1 MCDMKRQVSN
11 DTRDQGEEC
20 VGNLHFVYKS
30 MRQDAYLYAVIF
42 AQRDRMEN
50 QWVDH
55 IQCDHVVTRLGQNP
69 AAGNE

>member
-42 AQRDRMEN
+42 A
-50 QWVDH
+50 
-55 IQCDHVVTRLGQNP
+55 
-69 AAGNE
+69 